1 MALVDNK
8 PDVKYVGEIDV
19 ENYTK
24 RDQEKIHSIESKIR
38 HTEFDRTTGVKLIND
53 QWKVY
58 ARKHKLDVK
67 AYNQAFEARQ
77 KDPRATL
84 SPNEN
89 TAWITVGAVVA
100 KAESEIVTVNEKY
113 KKKLEKLLEQRDRIV
128 EVAEKEIKRREQGK
142 GLYDSEEEK
151 DKESVKSLELDP
163 KDILLDPTSTG
174 SKVVGAESN
183 SVERLFNGLTQNQ
196 VARYTEQTA
205 ELEELAFKLGAYTAN
220 YTAEREIHPRNSY
233 KRAKFDRLV
242 SKFVVYSNIVQSRLS
257 SLRRIIEGERLTLEQ
272 KEYTDYSDGGY
283 SEPGEINE
291 DFSKLKI
298 RKRRRRIPIP
308 RKEEFEDTDEEEEK
322 EQSQEEPKQPSEHES
337 EEELNSS
344 VEEEEF
350 DIENMFN
357 GGGAG
362 RGRNGNGNQGN
373 PGNQM
378 RWSIQNINKFHGGK
392 GEDPD
397 HHISEFEDVLRASG
411 NFPLEDEHWEEH
423 GAQIFTLFQTTLR
436 ERARTWYDHTIPNG
450 ERNTREHYNALKT
463 KFKDHFNTFGS
474 TKMQRISVFKNLRW
488 DPAVEGIEDFAYKY
502 EKLGKSL
509 EFDENALFIS
519 FQSTIP
525 VHIMMFV
532 GDAQTFQDMVSKIKA
547 IMSRGMTGNPATM
560 FGGMQAASQPTTATP
575 QVSQPS
581 TVPKFMMM
589 KDEKQVE
596 SKDLVKE
603 VTKVVEDSISYMGD
617 GLEVLNDR
625 VDGLFAMMDD
635 TNKQSWNRQFQN
647 SGRSRNGW
655 NNRGQG
661 RFNRQ
666 GQSRGR
672 GQNFTQGQRDN
683 RQNLHC
689 TYCKKARHTIADCYT
704 LKLDLKARG
713 YKIDKVNGSGQN
725 FGKPNSNQQNQGRRW
740 NNGGNGRNRG
750 NGRQGFGNRDRFNMM
765 TDDDDV
771 DDDGEEG
778 VDDEEDFFCHI
789 SDYMAAT
796 GHDVYDVSEESTNE

>member
-8 PDVKYVGEIDV
+8 PEIKYVGEIDV
-19 ENYTK
+19 ERYTK
-24 RDQEKIHSIESKIR
+24 RDQEKICSIESKIR
-38 HTEFDRTTGVKLIND
+38 YAEFDRTTSVKLIND

-58 ARKHKLDVK
+58 ARKHKPDVK

-77 KDPRATL
+77 KDSKATL

-100 KAESEIVTVNEKY
+100 KAESEIVVVNEKY
-113 KKKLEKLLEQRDRIV
+113 KKKLEKLLEQRDKIV

-174 SKVVGAESN
+174 SEERGAESN
-183 SVERLFNGLTQNQ
+183 SIERLFNGLTQGQ
-196 VARYTEQTA
+196 VAQYTEQTA

-220 YTAEREIHPRNSY
+220 YTAEREIHPRDSY
-233 KRAKFDRLV
+233 ERAKFDRLV
-242 SKFVVYSNIVQSRLS
+242 SKFVVYSNIVQNRLN

-283 SEPGEINE
+283 SEPNEINE

-298 RKRRRRIPIP
+298 RRRRRRTPIP
-308 RKEEFEDTDEEEEK
+308 RKEQFEDSDEEQEK
-322 EQSQEEPKQPSEHES
+322 EQVQVEKEFRQLSEHES
-337 EEELNSS
+337 EEEINSS
-344 VEEEEF
+344 VEREEF
-350 DIENMFN
+350 DIENMYN
-357 GGGAG
+357 GGAG
-362 RGRNGNGNQGN
+362 RGRVNGNGNQGN

-411 NFPLEDEHWEEH
+411 NFPLEDEHWEEY
-423 GAQIFTLFQTTLR
+423 GPQVFTLFQTTLR

-450 ERNTREHYNALKT
+450 DRHTREHYNALKT

-509 EFDENALFIS
+509 EFDDNALFIS

-532 GDAQTFQDMVSKIKA
+532 GDAQTFPDMVSKIKA

-560 FGGMQAASQPTTATP
+560 FGGIQTASQPTVATP
-575 QVSQPS
+575 QVSQSS
-581 TVPKFMMM
+581 TPCGNF
-589 KDEKQVE
+589 
-596 SKDLVKE
+596 S
-603 VTKVVEDSISYMGD
+603 
-617 GLEVLNDR
+617 N
-625 VDGLFAMMDD
+625 LFP
-635 TNKQSWNRQFQN
+635 NR
-647 SGRSRNGW
+647 
-655 NNRGQG
+655 
-661 RFNRQ
+661 
-666 GQSRGR
+666 
-672 GQNFTQGQRDN
+672 
-683 RQNLHC
+683 L
-689 TYCKKARHTIADCYT
+689 
-704 LKLDLKARG
+704 
-713 YKIDKVNGSGQN
+713 
-725 FGKPNSNQQNQGRRW
+725 
-740 NNGGNGRNRG
+740 
-750 NGRQGFGNRDRFNMM
+750 
-765 TDDDDV
+765 
-771 DDDGEEG
+771 
-778 VDDEEDFFCHI
+778 
-789 SDYMAAT
+789 
-796 GHDVYDVSEESTNE
+796 VSEFCDVTLGAILENSESFKSQKLETNSIYST